1 MVSFPGCYRAAT
13 ALLLGLVRPETR
25 ARRRFLRH
33 AIASGWAAVQRRDF
47 ELMLVRYSPNVVF
60 DADAGLQAL
69 GVPGAARGRE
79 EMTGVLMEILDVF
92 DRFEVAPARVVDLG
106 ESLIV
111 LGAGRVHGQGS
122 GIELQTELAQLLTLE
137 RGLVVRERDFF
148 RWDDALRAA
157 AIDPAALNLTR

>member
-1 MVSFPGCYRAAT
+1 MGFPACSRAAT
-13 ALLLGLVRPETR
+13 ALLLGLAQPQTR

-47 ELMLVRYSPNVVF
+47 ELMLVRYSPSVVF

-79 EMTGVLMEILDVF
+79 EMAGVLMEILDVF
-92 DRFEVAPARVVDLG
+92 DRFELEPVVVVDLG
-106 ESLIV
+106 KSLIV

-122 GIELQTELAQLLTLE
+122 GIELQTSLPSCSRLST
-137 RGLVVRERDFF
+137 V
-148 RWDDALRAA
+148 
-157 AIDPAALNLTR
+157 